1 VCDKRSTEKKVLSQ
15 TARRHTEENLYSCT
29 QCQKRFPSQRGL
41 HEHMIIHTGKH
52 KCLDCGKC
60 CRSSYHLARHRRSH
74 SGEKLYKCS
83 RCETCF
89 SDSSTLQRH
98 KRSVHG
104 NSGQYLCPPIQSKCG
119 FNPLSTIPCVLSLM
133 MLYLVAVLLCQPVS
147 NC

>member
-1 VCDKRSTEKKVLSQ
+1 MNIHRGKYKCTE
-15 TARRHTEENLYSCT
+15 
-29 QCQKRFPSQRGL
+29 
-41 HEHMIIHTGKH
+41 
-52 KCLDCGKC
+52 CGKC
-60 CRSSYHLARHRRSH
+60 CRSSHDLAKHRRSH
-74 SGEKLYKCS
+74 SGEKPFECTVCS
-83 RCETCF
+83 KRFTQAGQLVVHSRIHCGEKPYQCSLCGKCF

-104 NSGQYLCPPIQSKCG
+104 NSGQYLCPPVQSKCG